1 MVLERWNPLAEMRRM
16 DDAMRRLW
24 HGFDVH
30 ADEAWGIPLDVIQ
43 DGDTVLVKASIPGVE
58 PRDISVT
65 FENDTLIIRGET
77 KSESERNEG
86 SYLMRER
93 RYGQFYRAL
102 RLPDT
107 VDHEK
112 AESKYENGVLTVTF
126 PKKESKKARTITIKT
141 S

>member
-1 MVLERWNPLAEMRRM
+1 MVMERWNALAEMRRM
-16 DDAMRRLW
+16 DDVVRRLW
-24 HGFDVH
+24 HGFDGQ
-30 ADEAWGIPLDVIQ
+30 AEEAWGVPLDVVQ
-43 DGDTVLVKASIPGVE
+43 DGDTVLVKASLPGID
-58 PRDISVT
+58 PKDINVT

-77 KSESERNEG
+77 KTESEKREG
-86 SYLMRER
+86 EYLMRER
-93 RYGQFYRAL
+93 RAGQFYRAL

-126 PKKESKKARTITIKT
+126 PKKESKKARTINIKT

>member
-1 MVLERWNPLAEMRRM
+1 MVMERWNPLAEMRRM
-16 DDAMRRLW
+16 DDAMRRMWQGLDT
-24 HGFDVH
+24 HT
-30 ADEAWGIPLDVIQ
+30 DETWGIPLDVIQ
-43 DGDTVLVKASIPGVE
+43 DGDTVLVKASIPGVAAK
-58 PRDISVT
+58 DINVT
-65 FENDTLIIRGET
+65 FENDTLVIRAET
-77 KSESERNEG
+77 KSESERQEG

-93 RYGQFYRAL
+93 RVGQFYRAL

-112 AESKYENGVLTVTF
+112 AESKYENGVLTVSF